1 MSIHGAN
8 AIRAT
13 MPQTDLER
21 LKGARGATLEQE
33 KARLKE
39 AARQFEALFSYQL
52 LKTMRATIPENPLS
66 EGVPMAGGGGKE
78 IFTQL
83 FDLEIS
89 RKMTGNG
96 QTSLAEVLYRSM
108 EKAVEAQFGELPDA
122 PGMKPLR
129 PEDSDGIPVHRNV
142 VDDLPKRLPVP
153 IPKAPGP
160 AGSIPISNQE
170 SSDPIMQKFGG
181 LIREV
186 AASSGVKP
194 ELVYAVIKHES
205 DGEPTAVSPKG
216 AKGLMQLMDST
227 AADYG
232 VVNIMDPASN
242 ITGGTR
248 YLRDLLDRF
257 GDLKTAL
264 AAYNAGPGTVERYGG
279 VPPYRET
286 TEYVK
291 RVVDSMMVAGELFE
305 AAPTKAR

>member
-1 MSIHGAN
+1 MAIHGAG

-13 MPQTDLER
+13 MPESDLER
-21 LKGARGATLEQE
+21 LKGTKGATVEQE
-33 KARLKE
+33 KARLRE
-39 AARQFEALFSYQL
+39 ASKQFESLFSYQL
-52 LKTMRATIPENPLS
+52 LKTMRATIPENPLT

-83 FDLEIS
+83 FDLEIA

-108 EKAVEAQFGELPDA
+108 ERSVEAQYGESPEALE
-122 PGMKPLR
+122 MKALR
-129 PEDSDGIPVHRNV
+129 PEGIDAIPLRHNA
-142 VDDLPKRLPVP
+142 VDDLPRRLPIP
-153 IPKAPGP
+153 IDKSAKPLI
-160 AGSIPISNQE
+160 SIPISNAA
-170 SSDPIMQKFGG
+170 STDPIIRDYGN
-181 LIREV
+181 LIRKV

-205 DGEPTAVSPKG
+205 DGQPSAISPKG

-227 AADYG
+227 AADYNVG
-232 VVNIMDPASN
+232 NSMDPASN

-257 GDLKTAL
+257 GDVKTAL
-264 AAYNAGPGTVERYGG
+264 AAYNAGPGTVERFGG
-279 VPPYRET
+279 IPPYKET

-291 RVVDSMMVAGELFE
+291 RVMDSIKQAGELFG